1 MSTSDNPTNPASEV
15 EDENARWAAAERAFV
30 IAATRFRTGRLY
42 MTPGAKAA
50 FDAFPPGSQSSV
62 SADGLITRHRCGD
75 WGDDMDEEDRAA
87 NDRAIRNGERILSA
101 YTLPE
106 GIRIWII
113 TEADRS
119 ATTLLVPDEY

>member
-15 EDENARWAAAERAFV
+15 EDENARWAAAERAFI
-30 IAATRFRTGRLY
+30 IAATRFHIGRLC

-50 FDAFPPGSQSSV
+50 FDALPPGSV
-62 SADGLITRHRCGD
+62 SADGLITRHLCGD

-106 GIRIWII
+106 GTRIWII
-113 TEADRS
+113 TEADQS
-119 ATTLLVPDEY
+119 STTLLLPDEY